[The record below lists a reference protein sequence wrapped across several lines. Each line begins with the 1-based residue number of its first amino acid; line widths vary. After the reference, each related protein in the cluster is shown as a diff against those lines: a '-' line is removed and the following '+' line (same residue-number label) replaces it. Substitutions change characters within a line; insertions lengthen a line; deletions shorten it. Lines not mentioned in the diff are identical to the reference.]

1 MMGDEAVWR
10 AERPEENARGHGK
23 AGNPQKAEHKPRA
36 LQGVALTDDD
46 VEMVSGAGEEHPYP
60 EESEQPGKVGA
71 VMILIPEGE
80 GS

>member
-1 MMGDEAVWR
+1 MMGDEAVCR

-46 VEMVSGAGEEHPYP
+46 IEMVSGAGDQPYP
-60 EESEQPGKVGA
+60 EESEQPGTVGA
-71 VMILIPEGE
+71 ILILVPEGE